1 MGECIKIF
9 QVNQIVPDYI
19 QYACQAP
26 RNKIHGR
33 DFYKII
39 GAKGGRASHTG
50 GFATSHEWA
59 VECGR
64 KSAIARYGIKKEEA

>member
-1 MGECIKIF
+1 MSGTIAGGRKAKET
-9 QVNQIVPDYI
+9 NY
-19 QYACQAP
+19 
-26 RNKIHGR
+26 KIHGR